1 MTNVF
6 NRSYRF
12 YDKAA
17 PYPGICATCSNTTR
31 LWDLGIVRAT
41 NQGLYLCDTCL
52 TELAI
57 STGFVTK
64 KVHDEIIISLTD
76 QITELTTKLDV
87 APTLIRKLNEDVS
100 NLLAS
105 FVTDLAA
112 VDSKPATVQRKDPKT
127 SPATP
132 SEHERNKSQ
141 TGEREKQS
149 PYTSSKS
156 SRK

>member
-1 MTNVF
+1 MTNIF

-31 LWDLGIVRAT
+31 LWDLGVIRAT
-41 NQGLYLCDTCL
+41 SQGLFLCDSCL

-64 KVHDEIIISLTD
+64 KDHDELLASTAK
-76 QITELTTKLDV
+76 QIAELTTRLDV

-100 NLLAS
+100 NLLAD

-112 VDSKPATVQRKDPKT
+112 VDAKPAVSDIETVET
-127 SPATP
+127 SIDTP
-132 SEHERNKSQ
+132 STNERNKPEV
-141 TGEREKQS
+141 GEGKKQS
-149 PYTSSKS
+149 SNPSSKS
-156 SRK
+156 ARK